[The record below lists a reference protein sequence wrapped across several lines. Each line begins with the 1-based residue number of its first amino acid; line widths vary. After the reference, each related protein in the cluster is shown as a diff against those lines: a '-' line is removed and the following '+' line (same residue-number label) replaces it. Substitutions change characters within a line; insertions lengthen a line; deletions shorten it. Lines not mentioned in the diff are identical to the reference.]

1 MTAYQRLQI
10 EQRNLRRELG
20 EIMAKSELEDSERE
34 RMRAINTRMVN
45 LQDELTAAQLLEP
58 ETKETRTETPD
69 SETREMRALFDKAS
83 ILDYVAEGMGTAQ
96 LSGASLELRQE
107 LMPEDSGIGYFPV
120 DILFGGL
127 LETRADVLS
136 SVPAADAPE
145 ENQRPIG
152 QPVQPGSVADYLG
165 IKRPTVPVG
174 TSTWL
179 TLSAGPTADYR
190 LEGKGKDAQAI
201 SLVSKSVDP
210 VRVTTRV
217 KFGSETTFR
226 VKGYEAAVNQALRN
240 AMSEKLDAVA
250 VTGQAASSNV
260 SPKIEGLI
268 NSLTSP
274 ANPSDPATWADIL
287 GIYPG
292 RVDGKYSQD
301 GSNVRLLVAP
311 DVFKF
316 AHGLQ
321 IETSGNLL
329 KDALPDGRFKAS
341 SFMPDQTNAKIATT
355 ISYTSGHT
363 GYYQPVWRGA
373 RIIRDDISGAASGT
387 ISATLIMFSGAVLVD
402 AKPYSLI
409 KLKLA

>member
-1 MTAYQRLQI
+1 MTKYQRLKI
-10 EQRNLRRELG
+10 EERSLKQELSG
-20 EIMAKSELEDSERE
+20 IMSKSELEDSERE
-34 RMRAINTRMVN
+34 RLRAINTRMVN

-58 ETKETRTETPD
+58 DTKETRTDD
-69 SETREMRALFDKAS
+69 SESREMRALFEKAS
-83 ILDYVAEGMGTAQ
+83 ILDYVAEGVDGAT
-96 LSGASLELRQE
+96 LDGASLELRRE
-107 LMPEDSGIGYFPV
+107 LMPNLDGRGYFPI
-120 DILFGGL
+120 DLLFGGV

-136 SVPAADAPE
+136 TVPATDAPE
-145 ENQRPIG
+145 ENQRPIS
-152 QPVQPGSVADYLG
+152 QPVQPGSIADYLG
-165 IKRPTVPVG
+165 ITRPTVPVG

-240 AMSEKLDAVA
+240 AMGEKLDAVA
-250 VTGQAASSNV
+250 VTGQAASNNV
-260 SPKIEGLI
+260 SPKIDGLI

-341 SFMPDQTNAKIATT
+341 SFMPDKTNGNIATT
-355 ISYTSGHT
+355 ISYAGGHT
-363 GYYQPVWRGA
+363 GYYQPVWRNA
-373 RIIRDDISGAASGT
+373 RIIRDDITGAASGT
-387 ISATLIMFSGAVLVD
+387 IAATLIMFSGAVLVD

>member
-1 MTAYQRLQI
+1 MTTYQRLQI
-10 EQRNLRRELG
+10 EERNLKQELQG
-20 EIMAKSELEDSERE
+20 IMSKPELEDSERD
-34 RMRAINTRMVN
+34 RMRSINVRMVQ

-58 ETKETRTETPD
+58 ETKETRTDDNE
-69 SETREMRALFDKAS
+69 SREMRALFEKAS
-83 ILDYVAEGMGTAQ
+83 ILDYVAEGVDGDR
-96 LSGASLELRQE
+96 LDGASLELRKE
-107 LMPEDSGIGYFPV
+107 LMPEKNGIGYFPI
-120 DILFGGL
+120 DILFGGV

-136 SVPAADAPE
+136 TVSATDAPE
-145 ENQRPIG
+145 ENQRPIS
-152 QPVQPGSVADYLG
+152 QPVQAGSIADYLG
-165 IKRPTVPVG
+165 IQRPTVPVG

-250 VTGQAASSNV
+250 VKGQAASNNV
-260 SPKIEGLI
+260 SPKIDGLI

-274 ANPSDPATWADIL
+274 ANPGAVATWADIL
-287 GIYPG
+287 SIYPG

-301 GSNVRLLVAP
+301 GKNVRVLTAP

-341 SFMPDQTNAKIATT
+341 SFMPDKTNSNIATT
-355 ISYTSGHT
+355 ISYAAGHT
-363 GYYQPVWRGA
+363 GYYQPVWRNA
-373 RIIRDDISGAASGT
+373 RIIRDDITGAASGT
-387 ISATLIMFSGAVLVD
+387 IAATLIMFSGAALVD